1 MLDLGLNHGLVEDL
15 DLVLDP
21 RVESGFVFDHD
32 FDFILW
38 VEVLKIEFNFGLGL
52 GGLILNSS

>member
-1 MLDLGLNHGLVEDL
+1 MLGFGLNHGLVVDL

-32 FDFILW
+32 FDFNLW
-38 VEVLKIEFNFGLGL
+38 FGGFFKLESKLVLVLVFA
-52 GGLILNSS
+52 S